1 MAATDTTTA
10 SAATD
15 VVCVLNAAL
24 EQVFVTARPIKA
36 TVKEGS
42 KLMQHPLET
51 GSLATDHRV
60 FLSTEIEL
68 SLLLTGE
75 EYRATFQQIRDL
87 YRQGEVLTV
96 QTRAAS
102 YPDMLVEVMPHDET
116 PDIYDGLAVAV
127 KLIEA
132 RFVEPQ
138 FSDIKPANPAN
149 ASTVKRGEQQPKTS
163 AQEPRKG
170 SILSGVFR

>member
-1 MAATDTTTA
+1 MAASDTTTA

-15 VVCVLNAAL
+15 VVCVLNSDLA
-24 EQVFVTARPIKA
+24 QVFETARPIKA
-36 TVKEGS
+36 MVKEGS

-51 GSLATDHRV
+51 GSLTTDHRV
-60 FLSTEIEL
+60 FLSTEVEL
-68 SLLLTGE
+68 SMLLTGE
-75 EYRATFQQIRDL
+75 EYRATFQQIRDFYL
-87 YRQGEVLTV
+87 QGERLTV

-102 YPDMLVEVMPHDET
+102 YPDMVIESLPHDES
-116 PDIYDGLAVAV
+116 PDIYDGVAVAL

-138 FSDIKPANPAN
+138 FADLKTSRPASTN
-149 ASTVKRGEQQPKTS
+149 TVKRGEQQPQTS